1 MLLIICHVQI
11 LRIFVVTN
19 ILYMQPFFL
28 HASCQ
33 LLIKVFFIHIQSV
46 VDYILHHSSQLIDKY
61 WLWAAMLEITK
72 PHIQLLL
79 DSVLVTDSVA

>member
-1 MLLIICHVQI
+1 MTSCCYHLAIFLSIAVLFFMLLIICHVQI

-61 WLWAAMLEITK
+61 
-72 PHIQLLL
+72 
-79 DSVLVTDSVA
+79 